1 MLIGETKRNGKRD
14 CMGIPLSA
22 QFFSKFKTILKNK
35 VC

>member
-22 QFFSKFKTILKNK
+22 QFFSKFKTF
-35 VC
+35 